1 MRPIDLRYCVLK
13 PVPLFCLHT
22 TGPGL
27 PVSPMGPG
35 GPLIAI

>member
-1 MRPIDLRYCVLK
+1 MRPIDLHYCVLK